1 MKNVLLIAVD
11 KILKK
16 IVEKKN
22 FEKLQFQN
30 LELYQKWSPLRLI
43 VQKLASDLSV
53 CFLLLFFFSGNG

>member
-1 MKNVLLIAVD
+1 MLLCEECSINSCRQ
-11 KILKK
+11 
-16 IVEKKN
+16 N